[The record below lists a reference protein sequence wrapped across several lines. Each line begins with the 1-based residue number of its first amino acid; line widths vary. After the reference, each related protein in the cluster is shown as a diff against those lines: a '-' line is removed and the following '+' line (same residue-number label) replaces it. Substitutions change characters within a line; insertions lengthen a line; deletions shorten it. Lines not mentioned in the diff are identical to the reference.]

1 MVRKQNR
8 NVDIG
13 KGPQTNCGRLA
24 HCKGN
29 SGSRT
34 ANGFLVVSSKN
45 INRGEKKRGIKRS
58 EPDGVGVA
66 DMLQLEKC

>member
-1 MVRKQNR
+1 
-8 NVDIG
+8 
-13 KGPQTNCGRLA
+13 
-24 HCKGN
+24 
-29 SGSRT
+29 
-34 ANGFLVVSSKN
+34 VVSSKN